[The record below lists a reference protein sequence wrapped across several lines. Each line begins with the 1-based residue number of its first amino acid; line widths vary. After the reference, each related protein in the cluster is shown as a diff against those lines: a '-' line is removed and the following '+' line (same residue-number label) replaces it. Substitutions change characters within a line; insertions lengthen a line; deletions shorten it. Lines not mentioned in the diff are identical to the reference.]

1 METHTYTHTLEFG
14 GRAPFRNMICG
25 AQQLQKCSP
34 RALCPEVFKMEM
46 FSIGVLHGTPWLSYN
61 GLFSFLLCLSGAKVR
76 EEGSDASG
84 YLSKKED
91 RGSTAVIF
99 DNGALLVGRN

>member
-1 METHTYTHTLEFG
+1 
-14 GRAPFRNMICG
+14 MICG

-46 FSIGVLHGTPWLSYN
+46 FSIGVLNRTPWLSYN
-61 GLFSFLLCLSGAKVR
+61 GLFSFLIFLSGAKVR

-91 RGSTAVIF
+91 RVQQ
-99 DNGALLVGRN
+99 